1 PLGRAKKG
9 KTPFG
14 AFPFFCARWIRTLGL
29 RRKENNPTGLF
40 LGAGVSRSRPANSVR
55 FCEAK
60 TRRILSGARFSVLD
74 LEVFCEAKTRRILSG
89 APLMI

>member
-1 PLGRAKKG
+1 RMSLSVSPKG
-9 KTPFG
+9 
-14 AFPFFCARWIRTLGL
+14 IRTLGL

-60 TRRILSGARFSVLD
+60 TRRILSGA
-74 LEVFCEAKTRRILSG
+74 
-89 APLMI
+89 PLMI